1 MSRSP
6 RHRHGPS
13 ADRTRIREVFLRP
26 RPLYAVSDVARVL
39 RFAEDEV
46 RRRIADGSVEA
57 VDREGEP
64 LVPWEELIAAAV
76 DERWTPR
83 LLAEALPPR
92 AVPRLARS
100 ASGTIVLPLYL
111 WKLLRAVA
119 RDLAAAED
127 RELTVSDL
135 IERAVHREHVEEI
148 RDWQSVEER
157 IPGIRVAAVWPAAR
171 GRVAEDD
178 D

>member
-1 MSRSP
+1 MHAATTACTDVEEPQAPPWSVRRSYAHP
-6 RHRHGPS
+6 RSVP
-13 ADRTRIREVFLRP
+13 RP

-46 RRRIADGSVEA
+46 RRRIADDSIDAVER
-57 VDREGEP
+57 DGEP

-100 ASGTIVLPLYL
+100 ASGMIVLPLYL
-111 WKLLRAVA
+111 WRLLRAVA

-127 RELTVSDL
+127 R
-135 IERAVHREHVEEI
+135 
-148 RDWQSVEER
+148 
-157 IPGIRVAAVWPAAR
+157 
-171 GRVAEDD
+171 
-178 D
+178 